1 MNGEPAKRQEG
12 MQQTDGTK
20 PTMAEVVAQRQQEM
34 SPGRMF
40 VQACV
45 ASGLDARV
53 DYDVTITDSL
63 TSSRRKPRYP
73 ARNMLKVVNLAAD
86 PRQFYWHESPPRP
99 GDPKVTGAESRR
111 EAASHFHKSPI
122 PELYPTTA
130 WVQVPP
136 DLWQD
141 PETFESF
148 INYRLIVR
156 LATAENHTII
166 SGAGG
171 LLNIPGIGRLT
182 SKGPFGSTILAAC
195 NEVEQMGGTADGLII
210 NPFDYYTFLGHSRLM
225 ADVEQNGV
233 FIVRTRLVEPGTAI
247 VGDFG
252 HGALLFDAG
261 RSVIRFAE
269 PPPGTFAE
277 PGIALMAEIYERVV
291 INLPT
296 NFFVVSL

>member
-1 MNGEPAKRQEG
+1 MQRTEGVKR
-12 MQQTDGTK
+12 
-20 PTMAEVVAQRQQEM
+20 TMSEVVADQKKKL
-34 SPGRMF
+34 SPGRIF
-40 VQACV
+40 VDAH
-45 ASGLDARV
+45 AEKGLDARV
-53 DYDVTITDSL
+53 EYDVTITDSL
-63 TSSRRKPRYP
+63 PSLRRKPRYP
-73 ARNMLKVVNLAAD
+73 ARNMLKIVDLSKD
-86 PRQFYWHESPPRP
+86 PRQYYWHEHPPRP
-99 GDPKVTGAESRR
+99 GDPEVNGAGMMR
-111 EAASHFHKSPI
+111 EAASRFRRSPI

-136 DLWQD
+136 DLWYD

-148 INYRLIVR
+148 INYPLIIR

-166 SGAGG
+166 RGTGG
-171 LLNIPGIGRLT
+171 LLNMPEIARRS
-182 SKGPFGSTILAAC
+182 SKGSFGSTILAAC

-210 NPFDYYTFLGHSRLM
+210 NPVDYYTFMGHGRLM
-225 ADVEQNGV
+225 NDLELKGV
-233 FIVRTRLVEPGTAI
+233 FIVRTRLVDPGTAI

-269 PPPGTFAE
+269 PPPRTFAE
-277 PGIALMAEIYERVV
+277 NGTALMAEIYERVV